1 MQHLTD
7 CHVDPVASRAD
18 PEELERALHVDL
30 AVAGMGCPN
39 CGNRVR
45 NALMARDGVVEVHV
59 DVPRALARVWYM
71 AEDIDVEEIM
81 TVVRVAGEAT
91 HHRYMAVPVGSR
103 WRSRPHPSVESRSS
117 G

>member
-7 CHVDPVASRAD
+7 CHVEPVASRAD

-39 CGNRVR
+39 CGNRIR
-45 NALMARDGVVEVHV
+45 NALMGHAGVLEV
-59 DVPRALARVWYM
+59 DVDVGRALARVWYT
-71 AEDIDVEEIM
+71 AEDIGLEEILKA
-81 TVVRVAGEAT
+81 VRVAGEAT

-103 WRSRPHPSVESRSS
+103 WRARPRSRA
-117 G
+117 